1 MVESMGFLNCTDGCL
16 VPLGGGGQLRRGRPA
31 GRGPKDL
38 AIQPSTRSATFF
50 TQEGKRLFCRRE
62 GKGSLT
68 LRSHETFA
76 GAGCFDGPATLLP
89 PYARSSPMTDGGC
102 PYSELADNCAIRE
115 RRHPGGWTDTPIVTL
130 GCSLGVTIALRLAAQ
145 KPIHSVTEMVDLI
158 FLMLG
163 ALYHA

>member
-1 MVESMGFLNCTDGCL
+1 MGQSHGRQHMSGVQDYSVVESMGFLNCTDGCL

-50 TQEGKRLFCRRE
+50 AQEGKRLFCRRE

-76 GAGCFDGPATLLP
+76 GAGCFGGPATLLP
-89 PYARSSPMTDGGC
+89 AVCTVIPYDRWG
-102 PYSELADNCAIRE
+102 L
-115 RRHPGGWTDTPIVTL
+115 
-130 GCSLGVTIALRLAAQ
+130 SLLRVSGQLRN
-145 KPIHSVTEMVDLI
+145 S
-158 FLMLG
+158 
-163 ALYHA
+163 